1 MRIDVSQFF
10 SVKDSFYAKLYGRWN
25 TDTLSDLLDQV
36 EAKHPNYLILDP
48 TEAVVP
54 NGVTVP
60 VEEASEIRR
69 HLLDRIIAIMLDN
82 PDMLYIVIN
91 RNDNS
96 ALKTAVT
103 LYEAHGIAD
112 RYIFTRSEGETL
124 AIIRKHR
131 KLLINS

>member
-25 TDTLSDLLDQV
+25 TDALSNVLDQV
-36 EAKHPNYLILDP
+36 EANRPSYFILDP

-82 PDMLYIVIN
+82 PDMLYII
-91 RNDNS
+91 
-96 ALKTAVT
+96 
-103 LYEAHGIAD
+103 
-112 RYIFTRSEGETL
+112 
-124 AIIRKHR
+124 
-131 KLLINS
+131 